1 MPVREV
7 RAVGYEALLLATEL
21 LQRARR
27 ADPEAGLWEAADVQW
42 WWQRPRRSDEVE
54 KVFWLDDDGP
64 VAGVLLTSWTDDA
77 WQCDPVVVPRA
88 SSLEPGALWIRAL
101 EHAAKHS
108 VKKFEIPVRDDDAIF
123 RELAQRS
130 GFTTGHQDSTAWMDA
145 ADRPAV
151 SALPEGYVLIDRTQ
165 RRHAPHPMRHRNGD
179 GVAQRLGQCPLY
191 DPELD
196 LAIETADGRV
206 AGYSLYWF
214 DPTTK
219 VGLVEP
225 VRVEDEFARQGLARA
240 MLSAGIDR
248 LVTRGAERVKVSYET
263 DAAAALYQG
272 VGFRRTST
280 ATWFEGQVEP
290 RAGGSPH
297 RDVPLTPGEPS
308 ISGSDHPQSAT

>member
-1 MPVREV
+1 MSVREV
-7 RAVGYEALLLATEL
+7 RAAGFEALMLATEL

-27 ADPEAGLWEAADVQW
+27 ADPLAGLWEAADVQW
-42 WWQRPRRSDEVE
+42 WWRRPRRSDEVE
-54 KVFWLDDDGP
+54 KLFWIDDEGP
-64 VAGVLLTSWTDDA
+64 VAGILLTSWTDDA
-77 WQCDPVVVPRA
+77 WQCDPVVVPGASGAAPGVVWGRA
-88 SSLEPGALWIRAL
+88 M

-108 VKKFEIPVRDDDAIF
+108 VKGFEVPVSDDDRTF

-130 GFTTGHQDSTAWMDA
+130 GLTAGEQDSTAWMNA

-151 SALPEGYVLIDRTQ
+151 PAFPEGFVLIDRTQ
-165 RRHAPHPMRHRNGD
+165 RRDAPHPMAHRNGD
-179 GVAQRLGQCPLY
+179 SVAQRLEQCSLY

-196 LAIETADGRV
+196 LAVETADGLV

-225 VRVEDEFARQGLARA
+225 VRVEDDFQRQGLARA

-248 LVTRGAERVKVSYET
+248 LATRGAQRVKISYET

-280 ATWFEGQVEP
+280 ATWYQT
-290 RAGGSPH
+290 
-297 RDVPLTPGEPS
+297 L
-308 ISGSDHPQSAT
+308 SG